1 LSSASR
7 VRALST
13 SKMPPQ
19 QHDRLLDL
27 IDDAL
32 DFRAHDIFPSAAA
45 AACESLLNIIEY
57 ERLRRSGKGNSIAR
71 SI

>member
-1 LSSASR
+1 

-27 IDDAL
+27 IDEAQ
-32 DFRAHDIFPSAAA
+32 DFRAHDIF
-45 AACESLLNIIEY
+45 
-57 ERLRRSGKGNSIAR
+57 RLRPEAAFERY
-71 SI
+71 

>member
-1 LSSASR
+1 
-7 VRALST
+7 
-13 SKMPPQ
+13 MPPQ

-45 AACESLLNIIEY
+45 AACESLLNIIGEY
-57 ERLRRSGKGNSIAR
+57 HWI
-71 SI
+71 